1 MQNMHKSDFQGC
13 GTSSQEIHIG
23 SCKGCAGHIEGFPLI
38 FTPSFK
44 LEQPDPFLSGAQVG
58 GRLWGV
64 RMPNE
69 QKGRLSECAV
79 NFTIVRQYRS
89 WVARR
94 ALIAASTARTQT
106 AFVTSSKSP
115 VISHS
120 GGTTPAWFRLKS
132 SGGVI
137 GFLCVIKTTCLFEG
151 GKRFLAT
158 FLQQTRIE

>member
-1 MQNMHKSDFQGC
+1 M
-13 GTSSQEIHIG
+13 
-23 SCKGCAGHIEGFPLI
+23 
-38 FTPSFK
+38 
-44 LEQPDPFLSGAQVG
+44 
-58 GRLWGV
+58 
-64 RMPNE
+64 
-69 QKGRLSECAV
+69 
-79 NFTIVRQYRS
+79 
-89 WVARR
+89 ARR

-120 GGTTPAWFRLKS
+120 GGTTSAGFRLKS

-158 FLQQTRIE
+158 FFEADSD